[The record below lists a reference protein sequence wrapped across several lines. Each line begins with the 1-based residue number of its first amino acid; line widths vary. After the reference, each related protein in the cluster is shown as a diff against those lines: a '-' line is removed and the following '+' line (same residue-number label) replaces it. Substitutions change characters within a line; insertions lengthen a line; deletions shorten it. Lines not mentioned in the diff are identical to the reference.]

1 MVVIRSRITMSRSIF
16 ALIPLLLAPVI
27 VADETKEI
35 TVERQAFTI
44 RQKITGDA
52 MPAEFQPIT
61 IESAA
66 WTDFEITHIAPHG
79 TRIAKGDVLMAFDA
93 EKIDERITDFRRA
106 NEARSREIAQ
116 AEHDLGH
123 LKQTTPHKLEA
134 MRNAATVAAEAN
146 AYFTATRRQAEEE
159 SAGQRLTR
167 AESFLA
173 NQREELRQLEMMYT
187 ADELTEETE
196 EIILQRQRDRV
207 VAAEFD
213 LAMEKLRH
221 KRTLEV
227 LLPREAVQLAD
238 QERDTAL
245 ALAKFEADSPRA
257 IAKAAHDLASLKL
270 THERDQ
276 ATLAKIEADRKLC
289 EITAP
294 ADGWFYHGTLENGRW
309 SVSEITKTLTARGK
323 PPVRRPLAAFVPA
336 AAKMHIVA
344 HIDAATARRIEGDAQ
359 AMAWLDGREDA
370 SFTVNLASISSTP
383 DVSGKHQAVFHAE
396 WPDGLAVVPA
406 AKASL
411 QLIAYH
417 SPNSLVLP
425 AEALRFDPDGW
436 TVAIKLANGR
446 TERRTVMRGRV
457 FDGKCEIVS
466 GLEVGQVVVLP

>member
-35 TVERQAFTI
+35 TVEQQAFTI

-106 NEARSREIAQ
+106 NEARS
-116 AEHDLGH
+116 
-123 LKQTTPHKLEA
+123 HKLEA

-159 SAGQRLTR
+159 GAGQRLKR

-323 PPVRRPLAAFVPA
+323 PPVRRPLAAFVPS

-370 SFTVNLASISSTP
+370 SFTVNLTSISSTP

-436 TVAIKLANGR
+436 TVAIKLANGH
-446 TERRTVMRGRV
+446 TERRTVKRGRV